1 MVRVGLI
8 GFGLAGQAFH
18 APVIRGVPGMELA
31 CILERHGS
39 NAEAKYPE
47 VRVARTLDEMLSDK
61 SINLCVV
68 ATPNDSHYSYT
79 KACLQAGRDVVVDK
93 PFTPTMAEA
102 EQLVRLAA
110 DRGRLV
116 TVYQDRR
123 WDGAFLTVKKL
134 VSSGALGTVAE
145 YESRFDR
152 FRLETKPSAWREQA
166 EFPAAGVLWDLGPH
180 LIDGALVL
188 FGEPETICA
197 AALCQRENSKID
209 DAFDVIMQYP
219 RTRATLRARIIAYA
233 SGPSPADSWD
243 GRIVHQVRNGSTR
256 RNPARSQLSGR
267 AELGFGLGA
276 GTGRTLGDSEPCE
289 RGASQSTN
297 RARRLSRVLRQRARC
312 DREGDS
318 VGRDA
323 RTSIA
328 HDARASAGAQEQPG
342 RSESPVDGSAG
353 VNARLSKTESY
364 IGTGFRGRGRPR
376 HIYPFITFWNAA

>member
-39 NAEAKYPE
+39 NAKQRYPE
-47 VRVARTLDEMLSDK
+47 VRVARSLDEMLSDK
-61 SINLCVV
+61 TIGLCVV

-79 KACLQAGRDVVVDK
+79 KACLEAGRDVVVDK

-134 VSSGALGTVAE
+134 VSSGTLGAVAE
-145 YESRFDR
+145 YEARFDR
-152 FRLETKPSAWREQA
+152 FRLESKPNAWREQA

-197 AALCQRENSKID
+197 SAICQRETSKID

-233 SGPSPADSWD
+233 PSHHLLLHGTEGSFIKYGMDPQEEILRSANCPD
-243 GRIVHQVRNGSTR
+243 GLDWGANW
-256 RNPARSQLSGR
+256 
-267 AELGFGLGA
+267 GLEPEERW
-276 GTGRTLGDSEPCE
+276 GT
-289 RGASQSTN
+289 
-297 RARRLSRVLRQRARC
+297 LSRVNETPRKARTERGDYRGFYANVRDAIEKRAPLDVTPEQALRTMRALLLAHKSS
-312 DREGDS
+312 REG
-318 VGRDA
+318 
-323 RTSIA
+323 RTI
-328 HDARASAGAQEQPG
+328 RW
-342 RSESPVDGSAG
+342 
-353 VNARLSKTESY
+353 TEA
-364 IGTGFRGRGRPR
+364 PE
-376 HIYPFITFWNAA
+376 